1 MKKDKDDIIK
11 ICDEIERCRKT
22 RNCDSNGIICA
33 KKYVQ
38 EYIGRDHNKLL
49 KLKTEILYHKDTEND
64 HEVIFAS
71 LISTLALIIAIMS
84 VYNKMLV
91 MSFGAFSIF
100 VIGVI
105 NAIMTFNTRHT
116 YAYKRWIRHIEVVLD
131 DIENVDV

>member
-1 MKKDKDDIIK
+1 MDDIIK
-11 ICDEIERCRKT
+11 LCDEIVKCREK
-22 RNCDSNGIICA
+22 RNCNSNGIICA

-38 EYIGRDHNKLL
+38 EYIWEDYNKLL
-49 KLKTEILYHKDTEND
+49 KLKAEILYHKDTEND

-91 MSFGAFSIF
+91 MSFGAFSVF
-100 VIGVI
+100 VIGAI
-105 NAIMTFNTRHT
+105 NAIMAFNTRHT

-131 DIENVDV
+131 DIENEDV